1 MVLSKGVVS
10 VGNGA
15 GTHVLH
21 GDARLGALRR
31 VGVAADERLVVGGD
45 VETVPGDDGRGG
57 IDIADGRLGH
67 ALKRRYVHAGHGADL
82 AIHDAVNGVGVG
94 AVGKAGG
101 GGVFARGQREKF
113 GRLLVFHVDGVE
125 FDGAFVLAP
134 LGFQH
139 QKLAVLVG
147 AEGIEGDLRAEVGG
161 IVHVRIAVGKVRGDE
176 HALVAFVIAGE
187 VERIAHDGGQVALVE
202 VFGIAAL
209 HQIEP
214 VQLREL
220 FADGGLAV
228 FQRQF
233 AEPDALDGA
242 EAHAFFAHALVFR
255 LHPGNDD
262 AGTAFV
268 GDERGDAAAD
278 GGIFIVVPIVHGAA
292 EGEIIVDRLCFA
304 AGEDIESVVSERVE
318 VAIHLRDAEDAAV
331 VTVLALPQQDS
342 VAARGESADGQ
353 KDDGEHKDKREKFF
367 HRLVL
372 LHSINIWGR
381 GQAFSRRCMESMRSS
396 WRMKPSAESAPAL
409 NCCAAS

>member
-1 MVLSKGVVS
+1 MGLSKGVIG

-15 GTHVLH
+15 GAHVLH

-67 ALKRRYVHAGHGADL
+67 ALKRRGVHAGHGADL

-101 GGVFARGQREKF
+101 GGVFARGQREKLS
-113 GRLLVFHVDGVE
+113 RLLVFHVDGIE

-187 VERIAHDGGQVALVE
+187 VERIAHDGGQVALGE
-202 VFGIAAL
+202 VFGIAAAL
-209 HQIEP
+209 HQIGP
-214 VQLREL
+214 VQLREF
-220 FADGGLAV
+220 FAHGGLAV

-268 GDERGDAAAD
+268 GDERGNAAAD

-292 EGEIIVDRLCFA
+292 EGEIIVNRLCFA
-304 AGEDIESVVSERVE
+304 AGEDIEAVVSEGIDR
-318 VAIHLRDAEDAAV
+318 ALHLRDAEDAAV
-331 VTVLALPQQDS
+331 VTILAPPQQDS

-353 KDDGEHKDKREKFF
+353 KG
-367 HRLVL
+367 
-372 LHSINIWGR
+372 NG
-381 GQAFSRRCMESMRSS
+381 
-396 WRMKPSAESAPAL
+396 
-409 NCCAAS
+409 